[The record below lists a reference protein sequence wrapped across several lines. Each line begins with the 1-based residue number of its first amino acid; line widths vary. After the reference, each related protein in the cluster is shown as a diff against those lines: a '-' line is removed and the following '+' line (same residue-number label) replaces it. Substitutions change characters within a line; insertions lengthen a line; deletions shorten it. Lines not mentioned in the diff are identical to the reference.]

1 MAAVCNDKSALNDA
15 AALFIELDDTMPK
28 NITISYPVDVKLKIY
43 KQKSIWD
50 RALILVD
57 RAYFIIEKSIGDP
70 FRSYFKNLKVV
81 QGMRYRIEMILVLR
95 SGIKLKSG
103 NKIILLPNNQIGE
116 NANKNRRTFKLSL
129 YENHSDDDDMLINE
143 AKNFAPYR
151 DDVYSSEK

>member
-1 MAAVCNDKSALNDA
+1 M
-15 AALFIELDDTMPK
+15 
-28 NITISYPVDVKLKIY
+28 
-43 KQKSIWD
+43 
-50 RALILVD
+50 
-57 RAYFIIEKSIGDP
+57 
-70 FRSYFKNLKVV
+70 KVV

-103 NKIILLPNNQIGE
+103 NKIILLPNNHIGE

-151 DDVYSSEK
+151 DDVYSSKK